1 MQIILTV
8 HTFFPR
14 SAGGTEVYALALA
27 RQLDRQGHRVHIVT
41 CDSNTEG
48 DAPEVTSRS
57 DSWQGFQ
64 VERLSFNLLRS
75 PNPVRYDYDNQHV
88 ARFLGALYRRE
99 RPDLV
104 HVCHPGNLSM
114 AVITAASE
122 SNIPTVLTATDFWTI
137 CPTSQ
142 LLRHDRVLCS
152 GPRDPAHCL
161 VCTVRQRAS
170 AARIRR
176 WIDPVPI
183 PLLRWGMRLARQP
196 WASHSSR
203 YARMARALAERPGW
217 IRTVLASTGR
227 IISPSRF
234 LRDRLVD
241 NGVPADRITVSA
253 HGIETDWLEPKPGY
267 KLPAG
272 PVRFATV
279 GQLSWHKGV
288 HLAVQAFGK
297 LDRPAGAVLTLYG
310 DNRQDPDYWRELQGL
325 MHRTPLVEFG
335 GSFPH
340 RDLARVLSDVD
351 VLLMPSLWYENTP
364 TIMYEAF
371 ATQTPAIATSIGG
384 MAELIADSDGGW
396 TFPRGDVEALASRM
410 QGLID
415 DSAELD
421 RARRR
426 IRPVRTIQEH
436 VTDVLSIYREL
447 I

>member
-1 MQIILTV
+1 
-8 HTFFPR
+8 
-14 SAGGTEVYALALA
+14 
-27 RQLDRQGHRVHIVT
+27 
-41 CDSNTEG
+41 
-48 DAPEVTSRS
+48 
-57 DSWQGFQ
+57 
-64 VERLSFNLLRS
+64 
-75 PNPVRYDYDNQHV
+75 
-88 ARFLGALYRRE
+88 
-99 RPDLV
+99 
-104 HVCHPGNLSM
+104 
-114 AVITAASE
+114 
-122 SNIPTVLTATDFWTI
+122 
-137 CPTSQ
+137 
-142 LLRHDRVLCS
+142 
-152 GPRDPAHCL
+152 
-161 VCTVRQRAS
+161 
-170 AARIRR
+170 
-176 WIDPVPI
+176 
-183 PLLRWGMRLARQP
+183 
-196 WASHSSR
+196 
-203 YARMARALAERPGW
+203 MARALAERPGW